1 MIFSYQSLYSSS
13 LPTKRI
19 NFSLTKCFLYATS
32 ISAPEKFMTHLQKNG
47 SNVEKSLA
55 TVKVKLDASCL
66 VEVLKR
72 CSADKPKM
80 GLRFFIWAG
89 IQPNYRLSSDVYGK
103 ACKLLEVDKNSQV
116 VKDVIESYKIENCAV
131 TIKMFKVVLK
141 LCAEAKDANLGLWVL
156 KKMKQF
162 NCRPDTTAYN
172 VVIRL
177 FSQKGQVDEAMGL
190 MREMGLI
197 DLFPD
202 IITYMSMIKGLCAVG
217 RLEEACGLIKSM
229 KRHGCLPNSVV
240 YSAVLDGI
248 IKFGSLDRS
257 LELLAEME
265 EESGNC
271 KPNVVTYTSLI
282 QNLCEKGQSLE
293 ALCILDRMK
302 SFGCNPNRT
311 TMNILIK
318 GLCKDGH
325 LEDAYKVTD
334 KVAGKGVSSDECYSS
349 LVLALWHIGK
359 FKDAEMVFDMMLT
372 RGLRPDG
379 VASSTV
385 LRWLC
390 LQGRFLDAFSLY
402 YDGIE
407 KSGKPTTI
415 DSDIYSILYAGLHQN
430 NHVREAAKV
439 AKLMAKR
446 GIELEASHKDKVVK
460 HLDNLDEGLVSR
472 ITGTAASLRSE

>member
-1 MIFSYQSLYSSS
+1 
-13 LPTKRI
+13 
-19 NFSLTKCFLYATS
+19 
-32 ISAPEKFMTHLQKNG
+32 MTHLEKNG

-55 TVKVKLDASCL
+55 TVKVKLDAPCI
-66 VEVLKR
+66 VEVLKK
-72 CSADKPKM
+72 CSSDKPKM

-103 ACKLLEVDKNSQV
+103 VCKILEVEKNSEV

-131 TIKMFKVVLK
+131 TIKMFKVVLN
-141 LCAEAKDANLGLWVL
+141 LCWEAKDANLGLWVL

-202 IITYMSMIKGLCAVG
+202 IITYTAMIKGLCAVG
-217 RLEEACGLIKSM
+217 KLEEACGLIKSM
-229 KRHGCLPNSVV
+229 KRHGCQPNAVV
-240 YSAVLDGI
+240 YSIVLDGI
-248 IKFGSLDRS
+248 VKFGSLDRS

-265 EESGNC
+265 KESGNC

-282 QNLCEKGQSLE
+282 QYLCEKGQSLE
-293 ALCILDRMK
+293 ALSILDRMK
-302 SFGCNPNRT
+302 SFGCTPNRT
-311 TMNILIK
+311 TMSILIK

-325 LEDAYKVTD
+325 IEDAYKVTN
-334 KVAGKGVSSDECYSS
+334 KVAGNGVSSDECYSS
-349 LVLALWHIGK
+349 LVLALWQIGK
-359 FKDAEMVFDMMLT
+359 FKDAEMVFSMMLT

-385 LRWLC
+385 IKWLC
-390 LQGRFLDAFSLY
+390 LEGRFLDAFSLY

-407 KSGKPTTI
+407 KSEKATTM
-415 DSDIYSILYAGLHQN
+415 DSDIYSILYAGLCQE
-430 NHVREAAKV
+430 NHTIEATKV
-439 AKLMAKR
+439 AKLMANR
-446 GIELEASHKDKVVK
+446 GIQLETSHDDKVVK
-460 HLDNLDEGLVSR
+460 HLGNLD
-472 ITGTAASLRSE
+472 